1 MKEKPLLPKS
11 QNCNFLIAFLFF
23 LLYFQYSAQ
32 AQTPGLIFQPATGTG
47 RNVLDPN
54 LDNYVSKTNTGY
66 VGTNDRTAQYNEIAY
81 RELPQLGSEPLN
93 DLVTGSAGGHTDLAP
108 NPLYMAYDG
117 TRVLFRVRLGGNSS
131 ASKGYSFLI
140 DSDGVFNKQRLANG
154 TLVDY
159 TTPSKVKNLGFE
171 FEVVLALNF
180 DVVIYRHRGSGD
192 DTDPFTSNVIWRG
205 SANGGYSQY
214 FQKAIAAST
223 AGGNADYFF
232 DFYVPLSA
240 FSGDGGVGI
249 SPTTPLRVTGSTVT
263 SAQTGLEGT
272 ISDVG
277 GVDDRTYANDK
288 IRIWRDLIPAFP
300 STSLQQIQAGEFCQT
315 AAPAAPAIS
324 TSPSIRVGTTTITGT
339 STENGGTITLFRN
352 GTQVVAASPVIVS
365 NGTFSFPLPSG
376 TTLAAGDILTAR
388 VTRAASGNCTASTS
402 VSSNTVTVGSQISTC
417 TNAAPVIVNFGQNQK
432 SLNGTTSIA
441 PQTVNGVLTGTTIRV
456 YRDGIFFGTT
466 TASTTANTS
475 GTYDWSYTSGQDQ
488 RVFAYPAGS
497 QKNYATLTASAIPAG
512 GGCESPRSNSWY
524 ANSGTGT
531 PTTTG
536 TTQTTLTPTP
546 TFNYICLGTTTFSGT
561 SEAGALIYLFIN
573 GFPFNP
579 ANDGSITPI
588 TTANG
593 VNWTVNLA
601 SIGLPVGSR
610 ITFRAKVPTTDLTN
624 YPSGYEGLSAPT
636 SEIVVGSNCETVAP
650 IITTSSPCPTITSIT
665 GTSTEADGTTVI
677 VYRRRTGV
685 SDLRVTETATVV
697 RTPSTATTG
706 NWTAPIIPNIVLQ
719 GGDLLYAVATAP
731 GGKTV
736 SPASATI
743 TVTTPATAASLGLTL
758 ASPIKERATV
768 ITGTSTTN
776 GTVNV
781 FIEGQRI
788 AGTATVTGASTTTPV
803 TWSIAINP
811 TNQANLSTGTSV
823 TASITPTGGG
833 CESQQTAAVTV
844 TCVSPSTTPTFTP
857 SAQTVCNNSS
867 ATITVANTENGVIYQ
882 IYNGSTASGPSMVG
896 NGGTITLSSG
906 NLTAAAVLT
915 VRAFQAGSPDCQATL
930 KGSTSIT
937 IAPAP
942 TAYAVTP
949 ASTTVCNGTTTTV
962 TMANSESG
970 ASYQI
975 QVINPSTGTYVNTGN
990 AVAGTGSAITLTTG
1004 AITTSG
1010 TFKVVATK
1018 NGCSTDM
1025 SNTFT
1030 VTVPSNALTI
1040 TPSVQSVCAGN
1051 TASVVIQSSESGVV
1065 YQLQTGSGGTFT
1077 NTGASVTGNGGNI
1090 TLTSAALSTT
1100 GANTLRVLATSGG
1113 CAPFALTQQFTVNVT
1128 SATPTTFNVTP
1139 ATQTICSGQA
1149 ASIALSGSQ
1158 LGVSYQIFLGS
1169 TSVGSIVE
1177 GTGNALT
1184 LSTGSITAGGTYT
1197 VVATN
1202 SCGAR
1207 VTMSGNSVITV
1218 TPVPTAF
1225 AVTPTTQAICYN
1237 NAATLTLAGSE
1248 TGVSYQVQ
1256 IYNPAT
1262 GNYTNTGS
1270 AVTGTGSAIT
1280 LTTGLLTGNSNL
1292 KVVATRSGNTCSVD
1306 MSNRVF
1312 VSVPSANL
1320 TVAAITPTICSGGT
1334 AQIRV
1339 SASETEVFY
1348 QLFING
1354 VATGAAV
1361 EGTGGDIT
1369 LTSAAITATTSFT
1382 VQATPSSPAN
1392 CAAFTVGSPVTV
1404 TVSAPSNQNST
1415 LVTSTS
1421 ICSGSTASIS
1431 LASSEVGVTYQIYNG
1446 TTLTGLGV
1454 AGTGGA
1460 ITLTTDAL
1468 TSNASLRVY
1477 AVRSGCSSL
1486 AIGSTY
1492 AITVTQSPAVQ
1503 SFTSSQQVVC
1513 SGGTV
1518 SITLPSSQ
1526 NGIAYQIYNGGAAS
1540 GAQVTGTGGSITLIS
1555 GALTASTTLT
1565 VQAVSPGNCGNV
1577 TMEGYVAVTVSPT
1590 PLATNISAS
1599 TTKFCGNG
1607 GNVTFTATSNLV
1619 NGVTYSLALN
1629 GTPVGSSIVYN
1640 GSNTVSFTT
1649 SVNSTG
1655 TYTIV
1660 ASSTNCPSATSAPV
1674 TVTVTP
1680 TPIVYNVTPASLT
1693 ICNGS
1698 AATITLSNSESGV
1711 TYQIYNGSNPS
1722 GTAITATGTGTL
1734 SLTSAVLSANA
1745 ILTVKAFRTD
1755 CPTVD
1760 MNGSTNVT
1768 VSPKPVS
1775 PTITANTN
1783 SVCGNS
1789 NVTIT
1794 ASANLV
1800 SGVSYQLYRNGIAEG
1815 NTITFNG
1822 SNAVTF
1828 TAAVTEPSTKF
1839 TVVAS
1844 SASCSPATSNEVT
1857 VTSIP
1862 APVAPVISASA
1873 TTFCGADNVVIT
1885 ATGNMVNGVSY
1896 RLFRNGVAEGSSI
1909 TYNGSNTVSFTASVS
1924 ATTKFTVVATSGS
1937 CPSATSNEV
1946 TVTVN
1951 PAPAAPAITA
1961 SNASICG
1968 GTPVT
1973 ISVGSPVNGYSYQL
1987 FLNGSPSGSPVVA
2000 NGAVSFTASAAGTYS
2015 VRATSNNCDSPVSN
2029 EVTITSTPTF
2039 TANAGPDKA
2048 VCSTNA
2054 QGSKTVTLEGNTA
2067 PSGTNGAWT
2076 VVSKPSG
2083 SGNPVFADATNPTT
2097 TVSGLNSGAY
2107 VFRWTVSSTSCGS
2120 QSDEVTI
2127 TLDCEAEVVSS
2138 MQPKAVSEY
2147 QNEDVLFTFG
2157 DSDAPI
2163 TAYSIDDNY
2172 SIPGVSYRIVNGQL
2186 RMYVSNRSA
2195 LKSDLYSPT
2204 IRTTD
2209 ANGGTSTLS
2218 PTVIIGT
2225 PLPVTLTSFTAS
2237 ATNNGIKLNWTTA
2250 SEKDNAYFQVERSQ
2264 NGKTFLSIG
2273 QVKGNG
2279 TSNVAKTYSFT
2290 DVSAPA
2296 GTVYYRLKQVD
2307 VDGEF
2312 EYSKVVS
2319 VAASGN
2325 KATAQVAVSPN
2336 PFTKEVSISINSV
2349 EERIVQVELY
2359 DLNQKLIYH
2368 ETATVTSGK
2377 VTLTRDLSRLANG
2390 VYILR
2395 ITGTSLSEVIRVV
2408 KED

>member
-1 MKEKPLLPKS
+1 M
-11 QNCNFLIAFLFF
+11 
-23 LLYFQYSAQ
+23 
-32 AQTPGLIFQPATGTG
+32 
-47 RNVLDPN
+47 DPN

-66 VGTNDRTAQYNEIAY
+66 VGANDRTFQYNEIAY

-108 NPLYMAYDG
+108 NPLYMAYNG
-117 TRVLFRVRLGGNSS
+117 TQVLFRVRLGGNSS

-192 DTDPFTSNVIWRG
+192 ETDPFTSNVIWRG
-205 SANGGYSQY
+205 STNGGYSQY

-288 IRIWRDLIPAFP
+288 FRIWRDLIPAFP

-315 AAPAAPAIS
+315 AAPSAPVIS
-324 TSPSIRVGTTTITGT
+324 TNPTIRVGTTTITGT

-388 VTRAASGNCTASTS
+388 VTRAASGNCPASTS
-402 VSSNTVTVGSQISTC
+402 VSSNTVTVGNQAFVNC
-417 TNAAPVIVNFGQNQK
+417 TTPAPSFPATNTFNSNQQSVNI
-432 SLNGTTSIA
+432 TS
-441 PQTVNGVLTGTTIRV
+441 TVNVGASTSGLGTLRV
-456 YRDGIFFGTT
+456 YRDGVYYQG
-466 TASTTANTS
+466 S
-475 GTYDWSYTSGQDQ
+475 
-488 RVFAYPAGS
+488 YPAPTSSTVNGVTTYTYVYTPTACTNGNFRFSYSCGS
-497 QKNYATLTASAIPAG
+497 NNNTNNYGTLTATITPS
-512 GGCESPRSNSWY
+512 GGCESPRSNPIY
-524 ANSGTGT
+524 LEGGNERTA
-531 PTTTG
+531 PTTT
-536 TTQTTLTPTP
+536 TTPSPTISNTFFCTSTTTLLSGTAANGGPVYLFVNNQPVTKDA
-546 TFNYICLGTTTFSGT
+546 NGNLVATTTASSTGT
-561 SEAGALIYLFIN
+561 WSINLYLYQLQAGDVVSVRTKSTST
-573 GFPFNP
+573 NP
-579 ANDGSITPI
+579 S
-588 TTANG
+588 
-593 VNWTVNLA
+593 L
-601 SIGLPVGSR
+601 
-610 ITFRAKVPTTDLTN
+610 
-624 YPSGYEGLSAPT
+624 GLSGPSNTLTIGA
-636 SEIVVGSNCETVAP
+636 NCETAAP
-650 IITTSSPCPTITSIT
+650 AFTTTAPCPTVTTIT
-665 GTSTEADGTTVI
+665 GTSSEANGTTVI
-677 VYRRRTGV
+677 VYRRSGTTPNTATDTRI
-685 SDLRVTETATVV
+685 TETATV
-697 RTPSTATTG
+697 SGGA
-706 NWTAPIIPNIVLQ
+706 WSAPVLSGITLR
-719 GGDLLYAVATAP
+719 GGDVLYAVATAP

-743 TVTTPATAASLGLTL
+743 TVTTPSTAASLGLTL

-915 VRAFQAGSPDCQATL
+915 VRAFQVGSPDCQATL

-949 ASTTVCNGTTTTV
+949 ASTTVCNGATTTV

-975 QVINPSTGTYVNTGN
+975 QVLNPSTGTYVNTGN

-1292 KVVATRSGNTCSVD
+1292 KVVGTRSGNTCSVD

-1540 GAQVTGTGGSITLIS
+1540 GAQVTGTGGSITLMS

-1674 TVTVTP
+1674 TVTVSP

-1693 ICNGS
+1693 ICNGNS
-1698 AATITLSNSESGV
+1698 ATITLSNSENGV

-1722 GTAITATGTGTL
+1722 GTAITATSTGTL
-1734 SLTSAVLSANA
+1734 TLTSAVLSANA
-1745 ILTVKAFRTD
+1745 ILTIKASRSD
-1755 CPTVD
+1755 CPAVD

-1775 PTITANTN
+1775 PTITANTS

-1794 ASANLV
+1794 ASSNLV

-2120 QSDEVTI
+2120 QADEVTI

-2195 LKSDLYSPT
+2195 LRSDLYSPT

-2307 VDGEF
+2307 VDGDS

-2319 VAASGN
+2319 VTASGN

-2349 EERIVQVELY
+2349 EDRTVQVELY

-2368 ETATVTSGK
+2368 ETANVTSGK

-2395 ITGTSLSEVIRVV
+2395 ITGASLSEIIRVV